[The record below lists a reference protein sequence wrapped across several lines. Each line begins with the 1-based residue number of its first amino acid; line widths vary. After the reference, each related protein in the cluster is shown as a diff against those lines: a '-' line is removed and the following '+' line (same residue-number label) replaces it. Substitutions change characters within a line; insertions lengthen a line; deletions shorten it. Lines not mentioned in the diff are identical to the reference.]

1 MEHFWHQLVKGG
13 DASFMGLGIPA
24 MYGMG
29 HYTQEELKASGLAR
43 LGWWH
48 HSIECNMDKVDL
60 DFLAVHLKVYAS
72 YLWGLCTQPVLPLE
86 IAAAAEQLVARLAAL
101 QEPGRA
107 IGLAGTLDTA
117 QRFLVAARDF
127 DANAERWR
135 ARYAAD
141 PALSDEPAAR
151 LNEAMKRV
159 NRLIIP
165 LALTYKGAYG
175 HDPYG
180 FTPQQSIIP
189 VLHDVPLLAD
199 LPPGEERWML
209 ETELVRNRNRV
220 SDALSDAAAAMRE
233 GASGL

>member
-1 MEHFWHQLVKGG
+1 
-13 DASFMGLGIPA
+13 
-24 MYGMG
+24 
-29 HYTQEELKASGLAR
+29 
-43 LGWWH
+43 
-48 HSIECNMDKVDL
+48 
-60 DFLAVHLKVYAS
+60 
-72 YLWGLCTQPVLPLE
+72 LCTQPVLPLE
-86 IAAAAEQLVARLAAL
+86 IAPAAEQLVVRLTAL

-107 IGLAGTLDTA
+107 IGLGGTLDTA

-127 DANAERWR
+127 DAIAEHWR

-165 LALTYKGAYG
+165 LALTYKGVYG

-180 FTPQQSIIP
+180 FTPQQSMIP

-199 LPPGEERWML
+199 LSPGEERWML

-220 SDALSDAAAAMRE
+220 SDALSDAAVVMRE
-233 GASGL
+233 GVSGL